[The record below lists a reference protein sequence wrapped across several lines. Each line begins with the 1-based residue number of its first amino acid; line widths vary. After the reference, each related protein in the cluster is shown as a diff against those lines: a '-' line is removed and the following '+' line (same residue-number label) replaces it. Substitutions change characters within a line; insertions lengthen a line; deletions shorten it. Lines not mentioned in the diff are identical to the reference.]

1 MAQDTVPHG
10 IDSAEFMLKEYER
23 LYTLMLNEDS
33 KLDQRIGF
41 FLTIS
46 TATLGGLL
54 LLTQIASI
62 SPQIITTVTIGVL
75 VVLLSYGI
83 VIQNRVNMSRVQHAA
98 YKQLINEIQYYFGRR
113 DPEIAEYIK
122 IRGRFYQGPKH
133 SRITTFFLD
142 RMRGTYND
150 LMGLTNALLCGGIA
164 LTLAVSAGYSS
175 STIIVWTIGT
185 VAASLAL
192 FYFVLRYIRR
202 FFNPWDA

>member
-1 MAQDTVPHG
+1 MAQDTEPHG
-10 IDSAEFMLKEYER
+10 IKSAEFMLKEYER
-23 LYTLMLNEDS
+23 LYTLMVNEDS

-41 FLTIS
+41 LLTIS

-54 LLTQIASI
+54 LLSQISSI
-62 SPQIITTVTIGVL
+62 SPQIIMSVTIGVL
-75 VVLLSYGI
+75 VILLSYGI
-83 VIQNRVNMSRVQHAA
+83 VIQNRVNMSRVQHTA
-98 YKQLINEIQYYFGRR
+98 YKQLINEIQCYFGRR
-113 DPEIAEYIK
+113 DPEIADYIE

-192 FYFVLRYIRR
+192 LYFALRYIRR
-202 FFNPWDA
+202 FFNPWDV